1 MKFLTISFVL
11 FLFISCDSI
20 ERNTSINDKMISKTK
35 SDTNQEHSKNISD
48 TLLVQDSTNNVGNKE
63 IDSVEVT
70 IVDIQDEFEYVDQ
83 LEMSN
88 GLRIFWS
95 RRSRSRKLEMGDVVQ
110 VDYRLTL
117 TNGAIIDGTNKLNRA
132 TIPFII
138 GYNMQMKGWDL
149 ALNQMAVGDIAK
161 VEIPASL
168 AYGKK
173 GLGSLIPPNS
183 TIWLFIQIH
192 GLMAPSENRNGIK
205 VWEIQKGSYSGNSNN
220 KVVFDM
226 IVSTPSKANAINT
239 FNKSPISYPEDM
251 EFIPT
256 GLSKVLKKAKE
267 GGQLFVT
274 LSSEM
279 AYGSKGYKDLIR
291 PNENVFYNLKIL
303 KTE

>member
-1 MKFLTISFVL
+1 VL
-11 FLFISCDSI
+11 FLIISCDSI
-20 ERNTSINDKMISKTK
+20 ERKSPIDKKINSKKK
-35 SDTNQEHSKNISD
+35 SDTSQEHSKDSSD
-48 TLLVQDSTNNVGNKE
+48 SLLVLDSTTNIGDKE

-83 LEMSN
+83 FEMSN
-88 GLRIFWS
+88 GLKIFWS
-95 RRSRSRKLEMGDVVQ
+95 RRSRSRKLEIGDVVQ

-192 GLMAPSENRNGIK
+192 GLMAPIENRNGIK
-205 VWEIQKGSYSGNSNN
+205 VWEVQKGSYSGNSNN

-256 GLSKVLKKAKE
+256 GLSKVLKKAKD

-274 LSSEM
+274 LNSEM

>member
-1 MKFLTISFVL
+1 MVL
-11 FLFISCDSI
+11 LISCDSI
-20 ERNTSINDKMISKTK
+20 ERNSSIDKKINSEKK
-35 SDTNQEHSKNISD
+35 SDTSQEQSKSSPD
-48 TLLVQDSTNNVGNKE
+48 TLLVQDSTNYLGNKE

-88 GLRIFWS
+88 GLNIFWS
-95 RRSRSRKLEMGDVVQ
+95 KRSRSRKLEIGDVVQ

-117 TNGAIIDGTNKLNRA
+117 TNGAIIDGSNKLNRA

-149 ALNQMAVGDIAK
+149 ALSQMAVGDIAK

-183 TIWLFIQIH
+183 TIWLFVQIH
-192 GLMAPSENRNGIK
+192 GLMAPIENRNGIK
-205 VWEIQKGSYSGNSNN
+205 VWEVQKGSYSGNSNN

-239 FNKSPISYPEDM
+239 FNTSPISYPEDV

-274 LSSEM
+274 LNPEM
-279 AYGSKGYKDLIR
+279 AYGSKGYKGLIR
-291 PNENVFYNLKIL
+291 PNEHVFYNLKIL
-303 KTE
+303 KVE